1 MLPFH
6 TSLKNKLLVSPP
18 MPRLL
23 GESVFCLA
31 GSLSGSGVLL
41 KLSKILIEKPVVS
54 KQSHNLV
61 DNPAR
66 VDTCSNPETES
77 NTLWQQQLWKLC
89 CVTLGNQKRSRHG
102 ENVVSK
108 NDYQTFNLPL
118 KEQRHHETTTCE
130 QKNGSGR

>member
-31 GSLSGSGVLL
+31 GNLSASGVLL

-66 VDTCSNPETES
+66 AGTCSNLEPEQQRATHSGSS
-77 NTLWQQQLWKLC
+77 NF
-89 CVTLGNQKRSRHG
+89 GNYA
-102 ENVVSK
+102 V
-108 NDYQTFNLPL
+108 
-118 KEQRHHETTTCE
+118 
-130 QKNGSGR
+130 